1 MDQQQLSKDILKLVG
16 GEENIDQV
24 THCMTR
30 LRFNLNDNSKAD
42 KKTLQNTP
50 GVMGVMI
57 NGGQFQVIIGND
69 VPKVYNAL
77 VGNMSKSPD
86 AGTNAS
92 TETKT
97 KKNPLSALFDF
108 ISGVFTPILPAITGA
123 GMIKGIVA
131 LLVTLGWMSETS
143 STYQI
148 LSAIGD
154 GAFYFLPIILGIST
168 ARKLGSNMYI
178 GAAIGAS
185 VLHPTITTL
194 LGTGESITFAGLPV
208 VAATYSSSVI
218 PILIAVW
225 LASYVEKAVDKVT
238 HASLK
243 LIVVPT
249 VTLLVIV
256 PVTLIAVGPLGVII
270 GNGLTDGFSWLFDN
284 TGLFAGLIIGGA
296 FSLLIITGM
305 HYALVPIMIGSIA
318 TLGYDYLI
326 PMMMVA
332 NFAQAGSALGV
343 SLKSKN
349 KQTKSLAMSTS
360 VTAFM
365 GITEPAM
372 YGVNMKYK
380 KPFIAALIG
389 AGIGGAFMSLFH
401 TKAYVVGGL
410 AGVSGIPMILGETFV
425 YAVIGLVIGS
435 AVAAVLTY
443 ILGFEEETVADTP
456 EANQVNTVEGEAV
469 NTQTAV
475 NVQAAATKET
485 DATSSITT
493 IGEEANGEDQ
503 EVYSPITG
511 EVKPLSAVNDPAFS
525 EEIMGQ
531 GFAIQP
537 SEGRVVAPIN
547 GTVFSLSKSGH
558 AIGLVS
564 DSGAEM
570 LIHIGIDTV
579 KLKGQ
584 FFSPKVQAGARV
596 SVGDLLMEF
605 DREEIEKA
613 GYETITPVIVTNM
626 HQYGAIQ
633 SAGKTNVRETELIYT
648 AKAL

>member
-1 MDQQQLSKDILKLVG
+1 MDKQQLSKDILKLVG

-57 NGGQFQVIIGND
+57 NGGQFQIIIGNE

-86 AGTNAS
+86 GDTNVS
-92 TETKT
+92 TETKQ

-185 VLHPTITTL
+185 VLHPTITAL
-194 LGTGESITFAGLPV
+194 LGTGEDVTFAGLPV

-270 GNGLTDGFSWLFDN
+270 GNGLTDGFSWLFNN
-284 TGLFAGLIIGGA
+284 TGLFAGLIIGGT

-349 KQTKSLAMSTS
+349 KQTRSLAMSTS

-401 TKAYVVGGL
+401 TKAYVIGGL
-410 AGVSGIPMILGETFV
+410 AGLSGIPMILGGTFV
-425 YAVIGLVIGS
+425 YAVIGLLIGT
-435 AVAAVLTY
+435 VAAVVLTY
-443 ILGFEEETVADTP
+443 ILGFEEETAVEAP
-456 EANQVNTVEGEAV
+456 EAKQVDTAEGKAV
-469 NTQTAV
+469 NL
-475 NVQAAATKET
+475 QAAATNET
-485 DATSSITT
+485 GSAASVKI
-493 IGEEANGEDQ
+493 IGEEVSAEDQ

-537 SEGRVVAPIN
+537 SEGRVVSPIN

-564 DSGAEM
+564 DSGAEI

-605 DREEIEKA
+605 DREEIDKA

-633 SAGKTNVRETELIYT
+633 SAGKTNVHETELIYT

>member
-1 MDQQQLSKDILKLVG
+1 MDKQQLSKDILKLVG

-30 LRFNLNDNSKAD
+30 LRFNLNDNKKAD
-42 KKTLQNTP
+42 KATLKNTP
-50 GVMGVMI
+50 GVMGVME

-69 VPKVYNAL
+69 VPVVYNAL

-86 AGTNAS
+86 AKPAASSGTS
-92 TETKT
+92 K
-97 KKNPLSALFDF
+97 KKNPLSAVFDF

-123 GMIKGIVA
+123 GMLKGIVA
-131 LLVTLGWMSETS
+131 LLLTFGWIDATS
-143 STYQI
+143 STYII

-185 VLHPTITTL
+185 VMHPTITAL
-194 LGTGESITFAGLPV
+194 LAPGENVSFIGLPV
-208 VAATYSSSVI
+208 VAATYASSVI
-218 PILIAVW
+218 PILIAIW
-225 LASYVEKAVDKVT
+225 LASYVEKAIDKVT

-249 VTLLVIV
+249 VTLLIIV
-256 PVTLIAVGPLGVII
+256 PVMMIAVGPLGVII
-270 GNGLTDGFSWLFDN
+270 GNGLTDGINWLFN
-284 TGLFAGLIIGGA
+284 NAGLFAGLLVGGA

-326 PMMMVA
+326 PLMMMA

-349 KQTKSLAMSTS
+349 KQIKSLSASTG
-360 VTAFM
+360 VTALM

-372 YGVNMKYK
+372 YGVNMRFK
-380 KPFIAALIG
+380 KPFVAALIG
-389 AGIGGAFMSLFH
+389 AAISGAFVSFFQ
-401 TKAYVVGGL
+401 TKAYVIGGL
-410 AGVSGIPMILGETFV
+410 AGLSGIPMIIGPTFV
-425 YAVIGLVIGS
+425 YALIGIIV
-435 AVAAVLTY
+435 AVVVSAVLTY
-443 ILGFEEETVADTP
+443 IIGFEDVPEAVPSAEATPAAEPTTPAATTSASAVTAVEETKAL
-456 EANQVNTVEGEAV
+456 
-469 NTQTAV
+469 
-475 NVQAAATKET
+475 
-485 DATSSITT
+485 
-493 IGEEANGEDQ
+493 DQ
-503 EVYSPITG
+503 DVFSPITG
-511 EVKPLSAVNDPAFS
+511 EVKSLSEVPDPAFS
-525 EEIMGQ
+525 EEIMGK

-537 SEGRVVAPIN
+537 SEGRVVSPIN

-564 DSGAEM
+564 DDGAEM

-584 FFSPKVQAGARV
+584 FFSPKVQAGAKV
-596 SVGDLLMEF
+596 AVGDVLMEF

-613 GYETITPVIVTNM
+613 GYTTITPVIITNM
-626 HQYGAIQ
+626 HQYHSIE
-633 SAGKTNVRETELIYT
+633 SAGRTTIKEKELLFT
-648 AKAL
+648 AKA

>member
-1 MDQQQLSKDILKLVG
+1 MDKQQLSKDILKLVG

-30 LRFNLNDNSKAD
+30 LRFNLNDNQKAD
-42 KKTLQNTP
+42 KATLKNTP
-50 GVMGVMI
+50 GVMGVME

-69 VPKVYNAL
+69 VPVVYNAL

-86 AGTNAS
+86 AKPATATTGG
-92 TETKT
+92 K
-97 KKNPLSALFDF
+97 KKNPLSAVFDF

-131 LLVTLGWMSETS
+131 LLLTFGWIDATS
-143 STYQI
+143 STYII

-185 VLHPTITTL
+185 VMHPTITAL
-194 LGTGESITFAGLPV
+194 LAPGENVSFIGLPV
-208 VAATYSSSVI
+208 VAATYASSVI
-218 PILIAVW
+218 PILIAIW
-225 LASYVEKAVDKVT
+225 LASYVEKAIDKVT

-249 VTLLVIV
+249 VTLLIIV
-256 PVTLIAVGPLGVII
+256 PVMMIAVGPLGVII
-270 GNGLTDGFSWLFDN
+270 GNGLTDGINWLFN
-284 TGLFAGLIIGGA
+284 NAGLFAGLLVGGA

-326 PMMMVA
+326 PLMMVA

-349 KQTKSLAMSTS
+349 KQIKSLSASTG
-360 VTAFM
+360 VTALM

-372 YGVNMKYK
+372 YGVNMRFK
-380 KPFIAALIG
+380 KPFVSALIG
-389 AGIGGAFMSLFH
+389 AAISGAFISFFQ
-401 TKAYVVGGL
+401 TKAYVIGGL
-410 AGVSGIPMILGETFV
+410 AGLSGIPMIIGPTFV
-425 YAVIGLVIGS
+425 YALIGIVIAVVAS
-435 AVAAVLTY
+435 AILTY
-443 ILGFEEETVADTP
+443 ILGFEDVP
-456 EANQVNTVEGEAV
+456 EAAPAASATASAEPVTRVAADVNSSASAV
-469 NTQTAV
+469 
-475 NVQAAATKET
+475 
-485 DATSSITT
+485 
-493 IGEEANGEDQ
+493 EEAKAQDEQ
-503 EVYSPITG
+503 VFSPITG
-511 EVKPLSAVNDPAFS
+511 EVKPLSEVPDPAFS
-525 EEIMGQ
+525 EEIMGK

-537 SEGRVVAPIN
+537 SEGRVVSPIN

-564 DSGAEM
+564 DTGAEI

-584 FFSPKVQAGARV
+584 FFSPKVQAGAKV
-596 SVGDLLMEF
+596 SVGDVLMEF
-605 DREEIEKA
+605 DREQIEKA
-613 GYETITPVIVTNM
+613 GYTTITPVIITNM
-626 HQYGAIQ
+626 HQYESIE
-633 SAGKTNVRETELIYT
+633 SAGRTTIKEKDLLFT
-648 AKAL
+648 AKA